1 MRGSANH
8 RRQTV
13 VATEAA
19 PPLRLT
25 TVMRE
30 KMNESK
36 KRNLAAFISLVVA
49 AGNFGV
55 IAITIN
61 IGTFAVFMEILR
73 NTPQL
78 MFVLFAGV
86 VSLCIGV
93 ALLTKI
99 KFSKKAIMTALML
112 SVIIFIIAVFQRSIV
127 LGFVLF
133 WPWSL
138 YKLYKSESA

>member
-1 MRGSANH
+1 
-8 RRQTV
+8 
-13 VATEAA
+13 
-19 PPLRLT
+19 
-25 TVMRE
+25 
-30 KMNESK
+30 MNESK
-36 KRNLAAFISLVVA
+36 SRKLAAFISLVVA

-61 IGTFAVFMEILR
+61 LGTFAVFMEVLR
-73 NTPQL
+73 DTPQL

-86 VSLCIGV
+86 VSLGIGI

-99 KFSKKAIMTALML
+99 EFSEKAIMAALIL
-112 SVIIFIIAVFQRSIV
+112 SLIIFAVAAIQMSIV

>member
-1 MRGSANH
+1 
-8 RRQTV
+8 
-13 VATEAA
+13 
-19 PPLRLT
+19 
-25 TVMRE
+25 MRE
-30 KMNESK
+30 KMNKAK

-61 IGTFAVFMEILR
+61 LGTFAVFMEVLR
-73 NTPQL
+73 DTPQL

-86 VSLCIGV
+86 VSLGV
-93 ALLTKI
+93 GIALLSKI
-99 KFSKKAIMTALML
+99 EFSKKAIMTALIL
-112 SVIIFIIAVFQRSIV
+112 SVIIFAIAAIQMSIV

-138 YKLYKSESA
+138 YKFYKSEGA